1 MMDRV
6 SSLWQSTDAAR
17 GVEYDARWAPLLED
31 GQNIHGEADLVESLL
46 AEMGG
51 RTVLDAGCGTGRV
64 SIELARRGYAV
75 KGVDA
80 DPEMLSAARAKA
92 PDLAWID
99 GDLADEPAAVEAGS
113 VDLVLLAGNVM
124 IFLDP
129 GTEGR
134 VLNNLAAHLAPGGV
148 LVAGFALQ
156 PDRLPLQSYDELAAA
171 AGLSP
176 VARWATW
183 DRQPFAGGEYA
194 VSVHRR

>member
-1 MMDRV
+1 M

-17 GVEYDARWAPLLED
+17 GDEYDARWAPLLEA
-31 GQNIHGEADLVESLL
+31 GENIHGEADLVETLL
-46 AEMGG
+46 AATDG

-75 KGVDA
+75 TGVDA
-80 DPEMLSAARAKA
+80 DPEMLSVARAKA
-92 PDLAWID
+92 PDLAWIN
-99 GDLADEPAAVEAGS
+99 GDLADEPAGAGADC

-129 GTEGR
+129 GTEKW
-134 VLNNLAAHLAPGGV
+134 VLANLTSRLAPGGW

-156 PDRLPLQSYDELAAA
+156 PDRLSLERYDELAAA
-171 AGLSP
+171 VGLSR

-183 DRQPFAGGEYA
+183 DRQPFAGGDYA